1 MKTCANACIGCGKC
15 AKVCP
20 MEAITIEGNLSYID
34 YKKCI
39 ACRKCVTECPTK
51 AIHDVGFPAPAV
63 KPAPKPEAPAAEKVE
78 APAAE
83 KVEAPVAEKVEVK
96 N

>member
-20 MEAITIEGNLSYID
+20 MEAITVEGNVSYID

-51 AIHDVGFPAPAV
+51 AIKDVGFPAPAV
-63 KPAPKPEAPAAEKVE
+63 KPDPKPAEAPAAPAAEKVE
-78 APAAE
+78 I
-83 KVEAPVAEKVEVK
+83 PVAEKVEVK